1 MAVASTRT
9 IQISFSGDVTANLI
23 KSAIENPV
31 SPGVIT
37 FMDLSSGPNT
47 VIAPSIADVI
57 PTALTIIPPS
67 ANTIL
72 VILKGVSGDTGIPLN
87 LIDPTT
93 IAIDESFVSL
103 VLDAADDAG
112 GFQLIWN

>member
-9 IQISFSGDVTANLI
+9 IQIAFSGDVTANLI

-31 SPGVIT
+31 SPGIIT
-37 FMDLSSGPNT
+37 FMDLASGPNT
-47 VIAPSIADVI
+47 VTAPPIADAI
-57 PTALTIIPPS
+57 PTALTIVPPTV
-67 ANTIL
+67 NTVLIT
-72 VILKGVSGDTGIPLN
+72 LKGVSGDTGIPLN
-87 LIDPTT
+87 LVDPTT
-93 IAIDESFVSL
+93 IALNTTFVSL